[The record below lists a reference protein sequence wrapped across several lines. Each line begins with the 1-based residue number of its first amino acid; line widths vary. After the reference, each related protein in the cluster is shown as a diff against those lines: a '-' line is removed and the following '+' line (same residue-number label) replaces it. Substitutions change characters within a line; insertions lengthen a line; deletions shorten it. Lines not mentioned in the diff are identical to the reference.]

1 MKKTLIALMVLAGSA
16 FAVEPI
22 TQDLTFGDFN
32 STLTQISTLNVT
44 EYTLSLTITGT
55 DFNGNHNSKNINI
68 LTLGN
73 NRGIFTQAGQY
84 IAVRNDNTTETGWI
98 APTKTEGTTF
108 TWVSADTDNLLHSW
122 VSKTPEGGNAAPG
135 AAGLTITIDVG
146 TSGSVITLGMT
157 NGTTSVIETGYVVK
171 LADVS
176 LIDGSADGGNQGVTG
191 ISNASIT
198 YAPAPVPEPTTAT
211 LSLLALAGLAAR
223 RRRH

>member
-1 MKKTLIALMVLAGSA
+1 MKKTFIALMALAGSA

-22 TQDLTFGDFN
+22 TQALTFEDFN

-55 DFNGNHNSKNINI
+55 DFDAWHNSKNINI
-68 LTLGN
+68 LTLGD

-84 IAVRNDNTTETGWI
+84 IAVRNDNTTDTTWI

-135 AAGLTITIDVG
+135 AADLTITIDVG
-146 TSGSVITLGMT
+146 TSGSVITLGMA

-176 LIDGSADGGNQGVTG
+176 LIDGSASGNNQGVTG
-191 ISNASIT
+191 ISNASIA
-198 YAPAPVPEPTTAT
+198 YVVPEPATAT

-223 RRRH
+223 RRRK

>member
-1 MKKTLIALMVLAGSA
+1 MKKTLIALMALAGSA

-22 TQDLTFGDFN
+22 TQALTFEDFN

-55 DFNGNHNSKNINI
+55 DFDAWHNSKNINI
-68 LTLGN
+68 LTLGD

-84 IAVRNDNTTETGWI
+84 IAVRNDNTTDTTWI

-146 TSGSVITLGMT
+146 TSGSVITLGMA

-176 LIDGSADGGNQGVTG
+176 LIDGSASGNNQGVTG
-191 ISNASIT
+191 ISNASIA
-198 YAPAPVPEPTTAT
+198 YVVPEPATAT

-223 RRRH
+223 RRRK